1 MAASTRP
8 KAAPAAPTR
17 EDGGRGQV
25 LRIPVTGMTC
35 AACASRIQRKL
46 ERAEGVREASVNFG
60 SEKAQVVFDPAATSP
75 STLVQ
80 VVRDTGYGALV
91 RDLVLSI
98 QGLEMAVSGERLERE
113 LMRVPGVLSAE
124 VNLAGEQ
131 ARVELL
137 EGAVESAELGAAVER
152 AGYRLGEPVEAG
164 DTAGRAQER
173 RERDYRAVRRR
184 FVFAAVVGA
193 LSMLLSMPLME
204 MTTAAGSANLFHRI
218 LMPLEDALRAA
229 VPWLYT
235 LDHGLLRWTLLALTL
250 PVMAWS
256 GRQFYRGAWSGFLH
270 RSADM
275 NTLIAVGTG
284 AAFLFSVVATVA
296 PGMFTSGGLNPDVY
310 YESIS
315 IIVALVLLGKMLEA
329 RAKGRTSEAIRRLGS
344 LQPTTARVLGD
355 GGEQDVPVER
365 VQVGDRVL
373 VRPGERIPIDGSIAE
388 GRTAVDE
395 QLLTGEAIPVEK
407 GPGDEVVGGT
417 LNGQGAIRV
426 EVTRVGRDTALAQ
439 VVRLVEEAQGSR
451 APIQRLADR
460 FAGIFVPVVI
470 SLAIAAF
477 VLWFDFGPEPRL
489 LFAVVSF
496 VTVLIIACPCAMGL
510 ATPTAVMVG
519 TGAGA
524 ERGILIRGG
533 ESLELAHRLQ
543 TIVLDKTGTITEG
556 KPTVMDLLLLGDD
569 GRPAAPD
576 DLEVLRLAA
585 SLERGSE
592 HPLGAAIVEAAT
604 GRGLA
609 LADPEGFVAV
619 GGRGA
624 RATVEGRGVLV
635 GNAAFLREEGVE
647 PGAVGEAA
655 EARAE
660 AGQTPVLVAIDGRAR
675 GVLGIADP
683 VKPGSR
689 EALARLRG
697 MGLELVMLTGDHRRT
712 AEAIARE
719 VGVDRVVAEVR
730 PAEKVAEIRRLQEA
744 GRRVARVGDGLN
756 DAPALAQADVGI
768 AIGTGTD
775 VAREA
780 SDITLIS
787 GDLAGVATAMELSR
801 RTMRVIRQN
810 LFWAFIYNIVGIPIA
825 AGALYPVAGILLS
838 PVLASAAMAFS
849 SVSVVS
855 NSLRLRRSARGLTA
869 RQA

>member
-1 MAASTRP
+1 MATMT
-8 KAAPAAPTR
+8 KDGVTPADAGAGA
-17 EDGGRGQV
+17 GGNGQL

-46 ERAEGVREASVNFG
+46 ERTEGVREASVNFG
-60 SEKAQVVFDPAATSP
+60 SEKAQVTFDPAATSP
-75 STLVQ
+75 AALVQ

-91 RDLVLSI
+91 QDVVLAI
-98 QGLEMAVSGERLERE
+98 EGLEMAVSGERLERE
-113 LMRVPGVLSAE
+113 LARVPGVLGAE
-124 VNLAGEQ
+124 VNLAREQ
-131 ARVELL
+131 ARVEVL
-137 EGAVESAELGAAVER
+137 EGVVESAELAAAVER
-152 AGYRLGEPVEAG
+152 AGYRLGEPVDAG
-164 DTAGRAQER
+164 DAGEREQAR
-173 RERDYRAVRRR
+173 REREYRGLRRK
-184 FVFAAVVGA
+184 FGFAAVAGTV
-193 LSMLLSMPLME
+193 SMLLSMPLME
-204 MTTAAGSANLFHRI
+204 MSTAAGSANLFHRI
-218 LMPLEDALRAA
+218 LMPLEAALRGGL
-229 VPWLYT
+229 PWLYT
-235 LDHGLLRWTLLALTL
+235 LDPGVLRWTLLALTL

-296 PGMFTSGGLNPDVY
+296 PGLFTAAGLSPDVY
-310 YESIS
+310 YETVS
-315 IIVALVLLGKMLEA
+315 IIIALVLLGKMLEA

-344 LQPTTARVLGD
+344 LQPTTARVVRD
-355 GGEQDVPVER
+355 GGEEDVPVER
-365 VQVGDRVL
+365 VRPGDRVL
-373 VRPGERIPIDGSIAE
+373 VRPGERIPVDGRIEE

-417 LNGQGAIRV
+417 LNGQGAVRV

-439 VVRLVEEAQGSR
+439 VVRMVEEAQGSR

-533 ESLELAHRLQ
+533 ESLEMAHRLQ
-543 TIVLDKTGTITEG
+543 TIVLDKTGTITQG
-556 KPTVMDLLLLGDD
+556 KPQVVDLLLLGDD

-576 DLEVLRLAA
+576 DLDVLRLAA

-604 GRGLA
+604 ARGLT
-609 LADPEGFVAV
+609 LAEPEAFTAV

-624 RATVEGRGVLV
+624 RATVEGRSVLV

-647 PGAVGEAA
+647 AGAAGDAA
-655 EARAE
+655 EARAD
-660 AGQTPVLVAIDGRAR
+660 AGQTPVLVAVDGRAR

-683 VKPGSR
+683 LKPGSR
-689 EALARLRG
+689 EALDRLRG

-712 AEAIARE
+712 AQAIARQ
-719 VGVDRVVAEVR
+719 VGIERVVAEVR
-730 PAEKVAEIRRLQEA
+730 PAEKLAEIRRLQEA
-744 GRRVARVGDGLN
+744 GRRVAMVGDGLN

-787 GDLAGVATAMELSR
+787 GDLAGVAVAMELSR

-849 SVSVVS
+849 SVSVVG
-855 NSLRLRRSARGLTA
+855 NSLRLRRSARAVAA
-869 RQA
+869 RPA